1 MRFLEVADGEKRTG
15 ILIILT
21 HKSGIGKSL
30 NLYQGQGRKV
40 KGQGQIGIYKQN
52 LNQLKIK
59 NRTSDFDH
67 TRTD

>member
-40 KGQGQIGIYKQN
+40 KGQGQIVIYNQN
-52 LNQLKIK
+52 FNQP
-59 NRTSDFDH
+59 
-67 TRTD
+67 

>member
-1 MRFLEVADGEKRTG
+1 MRFLKVADGKQRTG

-21 HKSGIGKSL
+21 LKIGIGKSL

-52 LNQLKIK
+52 FNQP
-59 NRTSDFDH
+59 
-67 TRTD
+67 